1 MSKSDLRISDF
12 LFSFRYAR
20 SSFNFVR
27 LDFAADTMHD
37 VKDHTGPLL
46 FDYLTSAMSKAEKK
60 KSKINS
66 CSHNSVEER
75 RVPSKCRFIL
85 QLDLHTATY
94 LCGHRKP
101 PSEQH

>member
-37 VKDHTGPLL
+37 VKDHTGPLSL
-46 FDYLTSAMSKAEKK
+46 RLSYERNVQGRKEKVK
-60 KSKINS
+60 DQ
-66 CSHNSVEER
+66 
-75 RVPSKCRFIL
+75 FM
-85 QLDLHTATY
+85 
-94 LCGHRKP
+94 
-101 PSEQH
+101 